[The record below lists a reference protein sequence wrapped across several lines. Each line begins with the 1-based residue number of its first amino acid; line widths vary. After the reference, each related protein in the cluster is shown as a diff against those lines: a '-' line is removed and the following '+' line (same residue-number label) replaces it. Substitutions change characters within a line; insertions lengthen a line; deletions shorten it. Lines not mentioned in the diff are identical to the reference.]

1 MTTYNWLVKYNKEK
15 FKFTFDGPP
24 PMQELKARLFSL
36 TDVSPDRQ
44 KLMVRGKILTTD
56 EDLKKQKLKAKFFL
70 YGTNEVLAAPPK
82 EKITFIEDMTEAER
96 ALNKVSL
103 PCGLENLGNTCYLN
117 STVQAIRACKDFK
130 TDMKNWVKNTPA
142 QQSELLGMSPDGLAR
157 TFGSTLAQMDMREE
171 PFVPNRFVGT
181 LRREFPRFAETSTK
195 TGGYIQH
202 DADEFLV
209 ELLNKINQHVTCT
222 DNRGNYVGKI
232 VDHYFTGEYLT
243 TQSCDES
250 KDETQTVKEPFLKL
264 QCFVDKSINYLG
276 DGIES
281 RLVEKIEKNSM
292 QLGRNAVWTQER
304 RIAKLPPLLIVQ
316 IMRFFWK
323 ANINKSCKIKRKVAF
338 PKRLDVQNFCAPVLK
353 DKIIEYRQLKEKEV
367 ERRLAVKDK
376 ALQDEA
382 DKIAAEAKRKGMA
395 MDIDEKGTD
404 LKENVEN
411 VDVEVVE
418 HGFGV
423 KIKRGAGPVFIVRKG
438 SKVRVKNESSDWVV
452 SKIHADGPTVDL
464 VKGERKKNT
473 IPENL
478 SPTDYDEKKSS
489 DDDEIKLSKPTGYYR
504 IVGLVT
510 HKGQSASSGHYIG
523 YAREPAVK
531 ADGPRKA
538 RPARWLKFDD
548 EYTMEVDDAH
558 MQQLYGGTGDMQM
571 GYICIYK
578 ECDVWEEDEERG

>member
-15 FKFTFDGPP
+15 FKFTFDKPP
-24 PMQELKARLFSL
+24 AMDELKARLFSL

-56 EDLKKQKLKAKFFL
+56 DDLAKQKLKAKFFL
-70 YGTNEVLAAPPK
+70 YGTNEVLAAAPK
-82 EKITFIEDMTEAER
+82 EKIIFIEDMTEAQR
-96 ALNKVSL
+96 ALNRVSL

-117 STVQAIRACKDFK
+117 STVQAIRACTDFK
-130 TDMKNWVKNTPA
+130 RDLKDWVVNTPV

-157 TFGSTLAQMDMREE
+157 AFGSSLAEMDMREE

-181 LRREFPRFAETSTK
+181 LRREFPRFAETSPK

-222 DNRGNYVGKI
+222 DEKGNTQRKI
-232 VDHYFTGEYLT
+232 VDRYFTGEYLT
-243 TQSCDES
+243 TLSCDES
-250 KDETQTVKEPFLKL
+250 KDETSTVNEPFLKL
-264 QCFVDKSINYLG
+264 QCFVDKSINFLVN
-276 DGIES
+276 GIET
-281 RLVEKIEKNSM
+281 RLVEKIEKHSN
-292 QLGRNAVWTQER
+292 QLGRNAIWSQER
-304 RIAKLPPLLIVQ
+304 RIAKLPPVLIIQ

-323 ANINKSCKIKRKVAF
+323 ANINKPCKIKRKIAF
-338 PKRLDVQNFCAPVLK
+338 PKRLDVQNFCAPELK
-353 DKIIEYRQLKEKEV
+353 ERITEYRVLKEKEM
-367 ERRLAVKDK
+367 ERRLAIKDK
-376 ALQDEA
+376 ALQEEA
-382 DKIAAEAKRKGMA
+382 DRIAAEAKKKGMA
-395 MDIDEKGTD
+395 MDIDEKKTD
-404 LKENVEN
+404 LKENMEN

-423 KIKRGAGPVFIVRKG
+423 SIKRGAGPVFVVRAG

-464 VKGERKKNT
+464 VAGERKRNT

-478 SPTDYDEKKSS
+478 SPTECDEKKSS

-523 YAREPAVK
+523 YAREPATK
-531 ADGPRKA
+531 ADGPKKA

-558 MQQLYGGTGDMQM
+558 IQQLYGGTGDMQM

-578 ECDVWEEDEERG
+578 ECEVWEEDEERG

>member
-1 MTTYNWLVKYNKEK
+1 MSYKWLVKYNKEK
-15 FKFTFDGPP
+15 FSFTFEEPP
-24 PMQELKARLFSL
+24 SMEELKARLYSL
-36 TDVSPDRQ
+36 TDLSPNRQ
-44 KLMVRGKILTTD
+44 KLMVRGKILTTS
-56 EDLKKQKLKAKFFL
+56 EDLANQKKKAKFFL
-70 YGTNEVLAAPPK
+70 YGTNEVLAAAPT
-82 EKITFIEDMTEAER
+82 EKIVFIEDMTEAQR

-117 STVQAIRACKDFK
+117 STVQAIRACTDFK
-130 TDMKNWVKNTPA
+130 QDMKKWVANTPA
-142 QQSELLGMSPDGLAR
+142 QQSELLGMLPDGLAR
-157 TFGSTLAQMDMREE
+157 TFGSSLAEMDVREE

-181 LRREFPRFAETSTK
+181 LRREFPRFAETSPK

-222 DNRGNYVGKI
+222 DEEGKTGKI

-243 TQSCDES
+243 TQTCDES
-250 KDETQTVKEPFLKL
+250 KDESTTVKEPFLKL
-264 QCFVDKSINYLG
+264 QCFVDKNINYLVN
-276 DGIES
+276 GIET
-281 RLVEKIEKNSM
+281 RLVEKIEKNSP
-292 QLGRNAVWTQER
+292 QLGRNAIWTQER
-304 RIAKLPPLLIVQ
+304 RIAKLPRILIVQ

-338 PKRLDVQNFCAPVLK
+338 PKRLDVQDFCAPELK
-353 DKIIEYRQLKEKEV
+353 DKIVEYRTLKDKEI

-376 ALQDEA
+376 QLQEEA
-382 DKIAAEAKRKGMA
+382 DKVAEETKKKGLA
-395 MDIDEKGTD
+395 MEIDEKETD
-404 LKENVEN
+404 LKENTEN
-411 VDVEVVE
+411 IDVEVVE

-423 KIKRGAGPVFIVRKG
+423 RIKRGAGPVFIVRKG
-438 SKVRVKNESSDWVV
+438 SKVRVKNESSDWTV

-478 SPTDYDEKKSS
+478 SPTTDDE
-489 DDDEIKLSKPTGYYR
+489 EIKLSKPTGYYR

-510 HKGQSASSGHYIG
+510 HKGQSANSGHYIG

-531 ADGPRKA
+531 ACGSKKGQ
-538 RPARWLKFDD
+538 PARWLKFDD
-548 EYTMEVDDAH
+548 EYTSEVDDAH

-578 ECDVWEEDEERG
+578 ECEVWEEDEERG